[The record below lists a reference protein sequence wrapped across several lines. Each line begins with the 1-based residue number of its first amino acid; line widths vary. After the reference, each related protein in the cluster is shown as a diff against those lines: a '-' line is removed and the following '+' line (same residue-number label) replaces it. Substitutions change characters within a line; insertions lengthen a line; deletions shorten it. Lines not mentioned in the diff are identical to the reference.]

1 MWNIGKIWL
10 RFFTDK
16 QIKIKYHKQ
25 EKIDAVIDECVSRK
39 DLNKLIKQLL
49 CWDYKKR
56 ISF

>member
-16 QIKIKYHKQ
+16 QIKIKYQKQ
-25 EKIDAVIDECVSRK
+25 EKIDAIIDEFVHRR
-39 DLNKLIKQLL
+39 DINKLIKQLL
-49 CWDYKKR
+49 CWEYKSR